1 MSENKFIGKST
12 DAETIIV
19 AIIIT
24 KFVGDPKHK
33 KGKLA
38 EMQILPISR

>member
-24 KFVGDPKHK
+24 KFVGGGSKHK
-33 KGKLA
+33 RKTGRNA
-38 EMQILPISR
+38 NFTYF